1 MKKDFAF
8 SRRCPEPTLPAAGAT
23 GKAGPPSA
31 EQNSGPCFSFVKRPP
46 ALPINLLNLYAEN
59 AGERPTEASD
69 ELAPAASSR
78 METDEYAGG
87 TRDAAPGIH
96 NQQPG
101 KAQGDERRGIAQGNP
116 PIPDPSNQVKM

>member
-1 MKKDFAF
+1 
-8 SRRCPEPTLPAAGAT
+8 
-23 GKAGPPSA
+23 
-31 EQNSGPCFSFVKRPP
+31 VKRPP

-69 ELAPAASSR
+69 ELVPAGSSR
-78 METDEYAGG
+78 METDEYVEGG

-101 KAQGDERRGIAQGNP
+101 EAQGRDETRGQAQGNP
-116 PIPDPSNQVKM
+116 PLTDSSNQVEKNLMGWKQVLG